1 MVEQKLIQFLENVFR
16 KYNRILYIEIMSD
29 YSESEHSESES
40 EAEEIIPLKKKVV
53 KEKDKDSEEEEEAG
67 LSDSSRSDDEE
78 ESVVSSE
85 DDEEIELS
93 DDEDLAYPQE
103 DADVFE
109 DKKPAKK
116 SKKQK
121 PKDVNDDDDESM
133 HLGPLDL
140 SDDDEDEEDLDGSQ
154 YLHQFDEQVKEQL
167 IANHHPELL
176 VHNYDEVEA
185 LTHVTRDVRGI
196 IIDPL
201 HRTLPFLTKY
211 EKTRILGERA
221 KQLNGGAKAFIE
233 TNPTIIDG
241 YLIAHAEL
249 EQKKIPFII
258 RRPLNNGGSEYWKL
272 SDLEI
277 I

>member
-1 MVEQKLIQFLENVFR
+1 
-16 KYNRILYIEIMSD
+16 MSD

-40 EAEEIIPLKKKVV
+40 ETEEVILPTKKKVAIEKS
-53 KEKDKDSEEEEEAG
+53 KESDEEEEERASEA
-67 LSDSSRSDDEE
+67 SDNDTDDDLDDEDASVASSDGEDGDHEEEYPRETKKSKKTTAQPAHPEDDDEGSLHLGELVLSDDEE
-78 ESVVSSE
+78 
-85 DDEEIELS
+85 
-93 DDEDLAYPQE
+93 
-103 DADVFE
+103 
-109 DKKPAKK
+109 
-116 SKKQK
+116 
-121 PKDVNDDDDESM
+121 
-133 HLGPLDL
+133 
-140 SDDDEDEEDLDGSQ
+140 DEEDEDGSQ
-154 YLHQFDEQVKEQL
+154 YIHQFDEQVKEQL

-185 LTHVTRDVRGI
+185 LTHVSRDARGI

-221 KQLNGGAKAFIE
+221 KQLNSGAKAFIE

-249 EQKKIPFII
+249 AQKKIPFIL

>member
-1 MVEQKLIQFLENVFR
+1 
-16 KYNRILYIEIMSD
+16 MSD
-29 YSESEHSESES
+29 YSESEQSESES
-40 EAEEIIPLKKKVV
+40 ETEEVLPVKPQM
-53 KEKDKDSEEEEEAG
+53 KEKAKDSDEGERVSETSGSEDENDDDSALSSDEDIN
-67 LSDSSRSDDEE
+67 LSD
-78 ESVVSSE
+78 E
-85 DDEEIELS
+85 DDEEPLIS
-93 DDEDLAYPQE
+93 DEMPMEAN
-103 DADVFE
+103 
-109 DKKPAKK
+109 KPAKK
-116 SKKQK
+116 AKKQK
-121 PKDVNDDDDESM
+121 PQPAGDDDDDTSL
-133 HLGPLDL
+133 HLGELEL
-140 SDDDEDEEDLDGSQ
+140 SDEEDDEEGSQ

-176 VHNYDEVEA
+176 LHNYDEVEA
-185 LTHVTRDVRGI
+185 LTHVTRDTRGI

>member
-1 MVEQKLIQFLENVFR
+1 
-16 KYNRILYIEIMSD
+16 MSD

-40 EAEEIIPLKKKVV
+40 ETEEVILPIKKKVAN
-53 KEKDKDSEEEEEAG
+53 EKDKESDEEEERASEA
-67 LSDSSRSDDEE
+67 SDNDNDDDLDDEDASVASSDGEDGEDDEEYPRETKKPKKPTVQPLHPADDDDDNTSLHLGELVLSDDEE
-78 ESVVSSE
+78 
-85 DDEEIELS
+85 
-93 DDEDLAYPQE
+93 
-103 DADVFE
+103 
-109 DKKPAKK
+109 
-116 SKKQK
+116 
-121 PKDVNDDDDESM
+121 
-133 HLGPLDL
+133 
-140 SDDDEDEEDLDGSQ
+140 DEEDEDGSQ
-154 YLHQFDEQVKEQL
+154 YIHQFDEQVKEQL

-185 LTHVTRDVRGI
+185 LTHVSRDARGI

-221 KQLNGGAKAFIE
+221 KQLNSGAKAFIE

-272 SDLEI
+272 SDLEMI
-277 I
+277 

>member
-1 MVEQKLIQFLENVFR
+1 
-16 KYNRILYIEIMSD
+16 MSD
-29 YSESEHSESES
+29 YSESEQSESDS
-40 EAEEIIPLKKKVV
+40 ETEEVLPLKKQVA
-53 KEKDKDSEEEEEAG
+53 KEKAKDSDEESHASE
-67 LSDSSRSDDEE
+67 SDSENDEDESIVASDEE
-78 ESVVSSE
+78 
-85 DDEEIELS
+85 DDIDLS
-93 DDEDLAYPQE
+93 DDEDGNFMQE
-103 DADVFE
+103 SSVIPE
-109 DKKPAKK
+109 KK
-116 SKKQK
+116 SKKTKQ
-121 PKDVNDDDDESM
+121 PVINEDDNTSL
-133 HLGPLDL
+133 HLGELEL
-140 SDDDEDEEDLDGSQ
+140 SDEDEDEDDLDGSQ

>member
-1 MVEQKLIQFLENVFR
+1 
-16 KYNRILYIEIMSD
+16 MSD

-40 EAEEIIPLKKKVV
+40 ETEEVLPIKKKVT
-53 KEKDKDSEEEEEAG
+53 KEKDKDSDEEGRVSET
-67 LSDSSRSDDEE
+67 SDSDNDDDD
-78 ESVVSSE
+78 SVVSS
-85 DDEEIELS
+85 
-93 DDEDLAYPQE
+93 
-103 DADVFE
+103 
-109 DKKPAKK
+109 
-116 SKKQK
+116 
-121 PKDVNDDDDESM
+121 VNDDDD
-133 HLGPLDL
+133 LDL
-140 SDDDEDEEDLDGSQ
+140 SDDEEDEMNLDDGPIEEKKTTKKTKKSKPQEVGEDDDDASLHLGELVLSDEEEDEEDEDGSQ

-167 IANHHPELL
+167 ITNHHPELL

-185 LTHVTRDVRGI
+185 LTHVSRDSRGI

>member
-1 MVEQKLIQFLENVFR
+1 
-16 KYNRILYIEIMSD
+16 MSD
-29 YSESEHSESES
+29 YSESEHSDSES
-40 EAEEIIPLKKKVV
+40 ETEEVLPLKKKVT
-53 KEKDKDSEEEEEAG
+53 KEKDKDSDEEGRVSET
-67 LSDSSRSDDEE
+67 SDSDNDDD
-78 ESVVSSE
+78 SVVSSVN
-85 DDEEIELS
+85 DDDDDIELS
-93 DDEDLAYPQE
+93 DDDDEEDGMNLD
-103 DADVFE
+103 DAPPAE
-109 DKKPAKK
+109 EKKVSKK

-121 PKDVNDDDDESM
+121 AQEVGDDDDASL
-133 HLGPLDL
+133 HLGELVL
-140 SDDDEDEEDLDGSQ
+140 SDDEDADEEDEDGSQ

-167 IANHHPELL
+167 IANHHPELM

-221 KQLNGGAKAFIE
+221 KQLNGGAKSFID

>member
-1 MVEQKLIQFLENVFR
+1 
-16 KYNRILYIEIMSD
+16 MSD
-29 YSESEHSESES
+29 YSESEHSESDS
-40 EAEEIIPLKKKVV
+40 ETEEVLPLKKQVT
-53 KEKDKDSEEEEEAG
+53 KEKSKDSDEESHASE
-67 LSDSSRSDDEE
+67 SDSDAEEDESIVASDEDDDIDLSDDEDGNFMQ
-78 ESVVSSE
+78 ESNVIPEKKSKKAKPPVINE
-85 DDEEIELS
+85 DDDTSLHLGELELS
-93 DDEDLAYPQE
+93 DDEE
-103 DADVFE
+103 
-109 DKKPAKK
+109 
-116 SKKQK
+116 
-121 PKDVNDDDDESM
+121 
-133 HLGPLDL
+133 
-140 SDDDEDEEDLDGSQ
+140 DEDDLDGSQ

>member
-1 MVEQKLIQFLENVFR
+1 
-16 KYNRILYIEIMSD
+16 MSD

-40 EAEEIIPLKKKVV
+40 EAEEVLPLKKKVV
-53 KEKDKDSEEEEEAG
+53 KEKDKDFEEDEAG

-78 ESVVSSE
+78 ESVLSS
-85 DDEEIELS
+85 DDDEEEIELS
-93 DDEDLAYPQE
+93 DDEDVPYPQE

-109 DKKPAKK
+109 EKKPAKK

-121 PKDVNDDDDESM
+121 PRGDVHEDDEESL
-133 HLGPLDL
+133 HLGQLDL
-140 SDDDEDEEDLDGSQ
+140 SDDEEDEDDLDGSQ

-185 LTHVTRDVRGI
+185 LTHVTRDSRGI

-241 YLIAHAEL
+241 YLIAHTEL

>member
-1 MVEQKLIQFLENVFR
+1 
-16 KYNRILYIEIMSD
+16 MSD

-40 EAEEIIPLKKKVV
+40 ETEEVVLPTKKKVAN
-53 KEKDKDSEEEEEAG
+53 EKDKESDEEEERVSETSG
-67 LSDSSRSDDEE
+67 SDNDEDEEDDDEE
-78 ESVVSSE
+78 ELSDNDDVEEDEE
-85 DDEEIELS
+85 DD
-93 DDEDLAYPQE
+93 DYPRE
-103 DADVFE
+103 NKA
-109 DKKPAKK
+109 PAKK
-116 SKKQK
+116 SKKQTTQSQLE
-121 PKDVNDDDDESM
+121 DDDEASL
-133 HLGPLDL
+133 HLGELVL
-140 SDDDEDEEDLDGSQ
+140 SDEEEDEEDDDGSK

-185 LTHVTRDVRGI
+185 LTHVSRDARGI

-221 KQLNGGAKAFIE
+221 KQLNSGAKAFVE

>member
-1 MVEQKLIQFLENVFR
+1 
-16 KYNRILYIEIMSD
+16 MSD

-40 EAEEIIPLKKKVV
+40 ETEEVVPIKKKVM
-53 KEKDKDSEEEEEAG
+53 KDKDKDSDEEGPASET
-67 LSDSSRSDDEE
+67 SDSDNDEE
-78 ESVVSSE
+78 DSIVSS
-85 DDEEIELS
+85 
-93 DDEDLAYPQE
+93 
-103 DADVFE
+103 
-109 DKKPAKK
+109 
-116 SKKQK
+116 
-121 PKDVNDDDDESM
+121 VNDDD
-133 HLGPLDL
+133 LDL
-140 SDDDEDEEDLDGSQ
+140 SDDDEQDDEMNLDDGPMEEKKPTKKTKKSKPQELGEDDDTSLHLGELLVSDDEEDEDDEDGSQ

-167 IANHHPELL
+167 ITNHHPELL

-185 LTHVTRDVRGI
+185 LTHVTRDSRGI

>member
-1 MVEQKLIQFLENVFR
+1 
-16 KYNRILYIEIMSD
+16 MSD

-40 EAEEIIPLKKKVV
+40 ETEEVLPIKKKVM
-53 KEKDKDSEEEEEAG
+53 KDKDKDSDEEGRVSET
-67 LSDSSRSDDEE
+67 SDSDNDEDD
-78 ESVVSSE
+78 SVVSS
-85 DDEEIELS
+85 
-93 DDEDLAYPQE
+93 A
-103 DADVFE
+103 
-109 DKKPAKK
+109 
-116 SKKQK
+116 
-121 PKDVNDDDDESM
+121 NDDD
-133 HLGPLDL
+133 LDL
-140 SDDDEDEEDLDGSQ
+140 SDDDEEDEMNLDDGPIEEKKPTKKSKKAKPQEIGEDDDDASLHLGELVLSDEEDEEDEDGSQ

-167 IANHHPELL
+167 ITNHHPELL

-185 LTHVTRDVRGI
+185 LTHVTRDSRGI
-196 IIDPL
+196 VIDPL

-221 KQLNGGAKAFIE
+221 KQLNGGAKSFIE

>member
-1 MVEQKLIQFLENVFR
+1 
-16 KYNRILYIEIMSD
+16 MSD

-40 EAEEIIPLKKKVV
+40 ETEEVLPIKKTVA
-53 KEKDKDSEEEEEAG
+53 KEKVKDS
-67 LSDSSRSDDEE
+67 DEE
-78 ESVVSSE
+78 EGPASETSDSDNDE
-85 DDEEIELS
+85 DDSVASSVNDDDDLDLSDNDDDDEANLDDALIEEKKPAKKTKKAKTQEVGDDGDDDASLHLGELVLS
-93 DDEDLAYPQE
+93 DDED
-103 DADVFE
+103 
-109 DKKPAKK
+109 
-116 SKKQK
+116 
-121 PKDVNDDDDESM
+121 
-133 HLGPLDL
+133 
-140 SDDDEDEEDLDGSQ
+140 DEDEDGSQ

-221 KQLNGGAKAFIE
+221 KQLNGGANSFIE

>member
-1 MVEQKLIQFLENVFR
+1 
-16 KYNRILYIEIMSD
+16 MSD
-29 YSESEHSESES
+29 YSESEISESES
-40 EAEEIIPLKKKVV
+40 ETEEVVPMKKKAI
-53 KEKDKDSEEEEEAG
+53 KEKKGSDEENASETSDDDGSSVASSIDVDDEDTD
-67 LSDSSRSDDEE
+67 LSDND
-78 ESVVSSE
+78 E
-85 DDEEIELS
+85 DDEDAM
-93 DDEDLAYPQE
+93 DDAPLATE
-103 DADVFE
+103 E
-109 DKKPAKK
+109 KKPAKK
-116 SKKQK
+116 SKKAK
-121 PKDVNDDDDESM
+121 PQETGEEDDNESI
-133 HLGPLDL
+133 HFGDLDI
-140 SDDDEDEEDLDGSQ
+140 SDEDDGEEDEDGSR

-185 LTHVTRDVRGI
+185 LSHVTRDSRGI

-221 KQLNGGAKAFIE
+221 KQLNGGAKPFIE
-233 TNPTIIDG
+233 TNATIIDG